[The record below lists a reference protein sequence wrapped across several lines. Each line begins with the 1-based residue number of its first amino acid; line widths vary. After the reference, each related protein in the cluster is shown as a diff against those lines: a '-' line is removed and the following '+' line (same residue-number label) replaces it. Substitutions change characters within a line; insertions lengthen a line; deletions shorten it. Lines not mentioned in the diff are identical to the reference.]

1 MTALRAAALVVLC
14 VPALLGATG
23 LPVGAPAKAGLPT
36 GALAKVGG
44 AQTRRV
50 YVTAVDGSGAP
61 VTDLIAADFV
71 VKEGGKTREVARSG
85 PATGPIQ
92 IAILVDDNGTG
103 IFRYA
108 VGKFIESMLGRAE
121 FAISTVTGQLLRI
134 VDYTPKAEALSEAI
148 AKLNARPANN
158 DGGQLLDAISE
169 TAGDLD
175 RRNAPRPVILALTVG
190 GEEHSTLPAHHVLD
204 KLRQSG
210 ASLNVLLVAN
220 TALRSQSNPTTAAGL
235 LGENMNLNE
244 VLGDGPKQS
253 GGRRQEIVAATGI
266 ASGLDQFADSLKHQ
280 YLIEYTLPDG
290 VKPSDKLSVSVTRKG
305 VTLRAPSRIPDK

>member
-1 MTALRAAALVVLC
+1 MTARRAAVLIVLC
-14 VPALLGATG
+14 LAADLSADLSA
-23 LPVGAPAKAGLPT
+23 
-36 GALAKVGG
+36 GALAKAGE

-50 YVTAVDGSGAP
+50 YVTAVDGNGVP
-61 VTDLIAADFV
+61 VTDLTAIDFI
-71 VKEGGKTREVARSG
+71 VKEGGKEREIARSG
-85 PATGPIQ
+85 PAVGPIQ

-103 IFRYA
+103 IFRYP
-108 VGKFIESMLGRAE
+108 VGKFIESMLGRAA
-121 FAISTVTGQLLRI
+121 FSISTMTGQRLRI
-134 VDYTPKAEALSEAI
+134 VDFTTNAQALSEAI
-148 AKLNARPANN
+148 AKLNARPSTN

-169 TAGDLD
+169 TAQELD
-175 RRNAPRPVILALTVG
+175 KRNAPRPVILALTVG

-204 KLRQSG
+204 KLRQSR

-266 ASGLDQFADSLKHQ
+266 ANGLDQFADSLKHQ
-280 YLIEYTLPDG
+280 YLIEYTLPDS
-290 VKPSDKLSVSVTRKG
+290 VKPSDKLSVTVKRKG
-305 VTLRAPSRIPDK
+305 VTLRAPTRIPDK

>member
-1 MTALRAAALVVLC
+1 VTTLRAAAFVVACLHA
-14 VPALLGATG
+14 VASAE
-23 LPVGAPAKAGLPT
+23 AGL
-36 GALAKVGG
+36 

-50 YVTAVDGSGAP
+50 YVSAVDGNGVP
-61 VTDLIAADFV
+61 VTDLTAADFT
-71 VKEGGKTREVARSG
+71 VKEGGKEREIVKAG

-108 VGKFIESMLGRAE
+108 VGKFIEALLGRAE
-121 FAISTVTGQLLRI
+121 FSISTVTGQLLRI
-134 VDYTPKAEALSEAI
+134 VDYTPNAQALSQAI
-148 AKLNARPANN
+148 GKLNARPATN

-169 TAGDLD
+169 TAMDLD
-175 RRNAPRPVILALTVG
+175 KRNAPRPVIIALTVG

-210 ASLNVLLVAN
+210 ASLHVMVVAN
-220 TALRSQSNPTTAAGL
+220 TALRSQSNPGTAAGL

-253 GGRRQEIVAATGI
+253 GGRREEIVAATGVTTGTQQL
-266 ASGLDQFADSLKHQ
+266 AEVLKHQ
-280 YLIEYTLPDG
+280 YVIEYALPDG
-290 VKPSDKLSVSVTRKG
+290 VKASDKLSVAVKRRG
-305 VTLRAPSRIPDK
+305 VTLRAPSRIPDR